1 MVKVSLEVRYVRAR
15 FMVTVKAQS
24 IEQAMNLITA
34 RYPGSIV
41 RVNFPIDTES
51 FFVEDSAA

>member
-1 MVKVSLEVRYVRAR
+1 MVKVSLEVRYVMAR

-41 RVNFPIDTES
+41 RVSFPIDTKD